1 MAESH
6 QLFTKMPQAWLGY
19 PKIV

>member
-19 PKIV
+19 PKLV